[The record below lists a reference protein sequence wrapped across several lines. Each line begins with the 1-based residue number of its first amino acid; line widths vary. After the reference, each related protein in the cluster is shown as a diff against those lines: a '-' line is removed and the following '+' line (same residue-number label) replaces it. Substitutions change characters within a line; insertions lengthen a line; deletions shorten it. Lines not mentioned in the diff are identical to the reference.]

1 MTEEQQLKWLQALI
15 GKGTN
20 IGQINLRDGVQY
32 LQVNVQGQPS
42 SPQDEQETPKGKPEE
57 ETQDKPEEEISS
69 VVPLAQ
75 SNLIFNP
82 RLFTTEAHY
91 ERLRQAIL
99 AFVKHNEGCIPAHE
113 YQIDPTTQA
122 EWYFVLKAIGEARKV
137 TRSGR
142 LTDADFLRQMQAWF
156 PTPFVGKDGSEE
168 GEKMLR
174 RYASSLSAE
183 RKKWLSGIDSHEV
196 SIRDMFAHSRARG
209 YEQART
215 LRLHG
220 VAEGLRRRL
229 EEISKSIT

>member
-1 MTEEQQLKWLQALI
+1 MTEEQQLKWLQALM

-42 SPQDEQETPKGKPEE
+42 SAQDEQEKP
-57 ETQDKPEEEISS
+57 QDKPEEEDSS
-69 VVPLAQ
+69 VAPLAQ

-99 AFVKHNEGCIPAHE
+99 TFVGHDEGTTLASE
-113 YQIDPTTQA
+113 YQIDPATQA
-122 EWYFVLKAIGEARKV
+122 EWYFVLKAIGEVGQV

-156 PTPFVGKDGSEE
+156 PTLFVGKDGS
-168 GEKMLR
+168 EKMLR
-174 RYASSLSAE
+174 RYASSISAE
-183 RKKWLSGIDSHEV
+183 RKKWTAGMDSHEV
-196 SIRDMFAHSRARG
+196 SIRDMFAHSHARG
-209 YEQART
+209 YDQART

-229 EEISKSIT
+229 EEISKSVT